1 MIQKRYHIT
10 DGAKTTANGT
20 VRASAIWF
28 KLDGAPLAREG
39 DPVDCAACG
48 TEGVIRCVQP
58 RMPDHLDGRQFA
70 LSDDLCICGCT
81 PPPKLIAEQTTR
93 FQLLALISEEQLQ
106 QASAP
111 ARRQAISH
119 IYDEQL
125 RLVAPPIE
133 GLPYYIETKDGRT
146 FSGRTGPGG
155 LLPRIETHDE
165 NEYAVLW
172 GDEALV
178 KMTGEGG
185 ANG

>member
-1 MIQKRYHIT
+1 MIQRRYHIR
-10 DGAKTTANGT
+10 DGAKTTASGT
-20 VRASAIWF
+20 VRASASWF

-39 DPVDCAACG
+39 DPVDCPACG
-48 TEGVIRCVQP
+48 AEGVVQCVQP

-70 LSDDLCICGCT
+70 LSDDLCICGCN

-106 QASAP
+106 QSGSA
-111 ARRQAISH
+111 AGRQAASPIF
-119 IYDEQL
+119 DEQP

-133 GLPYYIETKDGRT
+133 GLPYYIETKDGCI

-155 LLPRIETHDE
+155 LLPRIETHYEDE
-165 NEYAVLW
+165 YIVLW
-172 GDEALV
+172 GDEAMV
-178 KMTGEGG
+178 KMTEEGS